1 MSKFKALLHD
11 FLAGSNVFRSV
22 DSPVNSARGVAAGLL
37 IPFFRTYFLL
47 TAGFSLEPVE
57 LSSCGCPISHFE
69 ALLHDF
75 LAGSSVSRSV
85 YSPVDSFS
93 PYILPLDC
101 RIFFGTCRL
110 WGHQF
115 WSSFGFAFCNHLGPV
130 LFPFWFLLWCF
141 I

>member
-57 LSSCGCPISHFE
+57 LSSCGCPISHF
-69 ALLHDF
+69 
-75 LAGSSVSRSV
+75 
-85 YSPVDSFS
+85 
-93 PYILPLDC
+93 
-101 RIFFGTCRL
+101 
-110 WGHQF
+110 
-115 WSSFGFAFCNHLGPV
+115 
-130 LFPFWFLLWCF
+130 
-141 I
+141 